1 MISAFHDAFP
11 GASDE
16 QHNTTF
22 NTCIA
27 KALRVGVW
35 GSDYHLFALSLLLD
49 RSIFQYNT
57 FYDQMRNRGDLCLKN
72 ITDVHEFAQKLKDF
86 HFKIRGQLLYCSSVH
101 RALLASGTISS
112 LNNPPLAVFNI
123 NNTHWVCMLP
133 LSPSVC
139 NNIPIPLTRILAK
152 FSQYTR

>member
-35 GSDYHLFALSLLLD
+35 GSDYHLLALSLLLD
-49 RSIFQYNT
+49 RPIFQYNT
-57 FYDQMRNRGDLCLKN
+57 FYDQMRNCGDLCLKN
-72 ITDVHEFAQKLKDF
+72 VTDVHEFAQKFRDF
-86 HFKIRGQLLYCSSVH
+86 HFEIRGQLLYCSSVH
-101 RALLASGTISS
+101 RALLASGTISPLPNS
-112 LNNPPLAVFNI
+112 PLAVFNI

-133 LSPSVC
+133 LSPSVLI
-139 NNIPIPLTRILAK
+139 NK
-152 FSQYTR
+152 FL